1 MVFSAD
7 MLLSENYEIPTK
19 MEITNVEESYFD
31 TALNYI
37 NEMSKDYSNAN
48 KIFYKAV
55 LEANNDEEVVH
66 EAFSDFTSTVK
77 EIIQKFL
84 NFIKS
89 VFNKFII
96 SMNKLIKSD
105 KYLKD
110 HKKEF
115 LTSHQNMN
123 LK

>member
-1 MVFSAD
+1 M
-7 MLLSENYEIPTK
+7 
-19 MEITNVEESYFD
+19 
-31 TALNYI
+31 
-37 NEMSKDYSNAN
+37 
-48 KIFYKAV
+48 
-55 LEANNDEEVVH
+55 EANNDEEVIH
-66 EAFSDFTSTVK
+66 EAFSDFTSKVK

-115 LTSHQNMN
+115 SNFAP
-123 LK
+123 